1 MYIQTR
7 NHLVLRYTFCK
18 SISTF
23 VIPLRL
29 FLHKYAFKVKKK
41 FRMLNEK
48 SLEKKKNKKKKK
60 YFVCAL
66 NTFIQ
71 PVKDNTH
78 FNTSSFHSTDITAQ
92 SC

>member
-23 VIPLRL
+23 VIPLVIL
-29 FLHKYAFKVKKK
+29 TQICLLSEKKK

-48 SLEKKKNKKKKK
+48 SLGKKKNKKKKK

-66 NTFIQ
+66 NTSIQ

-78 FNTSSFHSTDITAQ
+78 FNTSSFHSTNITAQ

>member
-1 MYIQTR
+1 
-7 NHLVLRYTFCK
+7 
-18 SISTF
+18 
-23 VIPLRL
+23 
-29 FLHKYAFKVKKK
+29 
-41 FRMLNEK
+41 MLNEK

-78 FNTSSFHSTDITAQ
+78 FNTTSFHSTNITAQ

>member
-48 SLEKKKNKKKKK
+48 SLEKKKE
-60 YFVCAL
+60 
-66 NTFIQ
+66 
-71 PVKDNTH
+71 
-78 FNTSSFHSTDITAQ
+78 
-92 SC
+92 

>member
-23 VIPLRL
+23 VIPLVIL
-29 FLHKYAFKVKKK
+29 TQICLLSEKKK

>member
-48 SLEKKKNKKKKK
+48 SLEKKRIRRKRNTL
-60 YFVCAL
+60 FVPSIHL
-66 NTFIQ
+66 Y
-71 PVKDNTH
+71 
-78 FNTSSFHSTDITAQ
+78 SL
-92 SC
+92 